1 MESQDVFP
9 VVRDLAG
16 QEERHWKIC
25 IGILREKC
33 PSLASYIS
41 NCKGYGKIATNE
53 KFTPACA
60 TPFNQ
65 KLHDLPHCEG
75 VVVDDARSVDKLKRE
90 LRESSFFV
98 ADFHGTTSV
107 DDVRGHIGFITFAFQ
122 NEIFFILPHLFRTL
136 NSSIAQGLNEF
147 RRPVL
152 VFRWEIE
159 KKKCKELFDWEPE
172 VIDVGTVAK
181 EKKCSKSLD
190 SIAEQVTGGKYCRR
204 ASNFHDSAIPS
215 TSALRH
221 RAIRA
226 CLVYDYVTEA
236 RGLGKKRGFRPR
248 LHVQT

>member
-33 PSLASYIS
+33 PSLASYIL

-60 TPFNQ
+60 SPFNQ

-107 DDVRGHIGFITFAFQ
+107 DDVRGRIGFITFAFQ

-136 NSSIAQGLNEF
+136 NTSIVQGLNEF

-159 KKKCKELFDWEPE
+159 KKKM
-172 VIDVGTVAK
+172 
-181 EKKCSKSLD
+181 
-190 SIAEQVTGGKYCRR
+190 
-204 ASNFHDSAIPS
+204 
-215 TSALRH
+215 
-221 RAIRA
+221 
-226 CLVYDYVTEA
+226 
-236 RGLGKKRGFRPR
+236 
-248 LHVQT
+248 